1 MQEFSDHSVW
11 EEDWPSDADGAI
23 QEATGSSQKDGPAK
37 DDCGG
42 DSDSSTASNAREKCP
57 ICLFSFTNQEVGKPE
72 NCDHKFCAICIE
84 EWSKNVSTCP
94 IDRKEFLKIICLE
107 TFNNPIVTR
116 EINVVANQ
124 CGDEAVLDVADD
136 ELTYCRICSRSDRE
150 ESMLLCDG
158 CNQGYHMECLVPA
171 LQEVPLEFWYCDE
184 CFASNEDD
192 DPDDELAL
200 QEEIAELMD
209 EVREFGIPET
219 RLRIRTEVA
228 RNSPRILRTRQ
239 SERIRDAILARTNR
253 RSFREATRE
262 VAAEDMVAMPGP
274 SRMHTSVR
282 IVRSINPGPAQTAT
296 TRRSTARRTRRR
308 VNRKTVVVEY
318 DVDHDDDK
326 FAIKTKKIYKK
337 IKRRRRKKRKD
348 VSTEWYCC
356 CCLETLTTTFFL
368 QAQTC
373 RRQTNAL
380 SSEEFVNRFS
390 STNHMEFCNDPT
402 KDELTLTRSRAGIP
416 SLSIT
421 GNRNTVEYF
430 SSGDDEDA
438 DDIAGGGISV
448 GGLSIA
454 TRSRAFGPS
463 LRSLRNRKGGL
474 IIPESAL
481 PSTSD
486 VLSSIMNEQERWMNI
501 SSSRNINKIKI
512 KPDGSLE
519 YEGESECLKKGD
531 KKFPRSTVAAAG
543 VTDVGM
549 RMASNSSTTGEGASN
564 NQTGAASQVAAN
576 GSSNGTEGT
585 SSFNSN
591 ATTSTPTGP
600 NGGTGG
606 VSSLTTS
613 CPDIRTA
620 AARKAPPAADLK
632 VLAEKSGKNCF

>member
-1 MQEFSDHSVW
+1 MDGAARAPMQEFSDHSVW
-11 EEDWPSDADGAI
+11 EEDWHSDK
-23 QEATGSSQKDGPAK
+23 EAAGPSQKGGPAK
-37 DDCGG
+37 EDG
-42 DSDSSTASNAREKCP
+42 DSDSSTGSNAREKCP

-107 TFNNPIVTR
+107 NFHNPTVTR
-116 EINVVANQ
+116 EISVDLTNK
-124 CGDEAVLDVADD
+124 CGDEVVLDVGDD
-136 ELTYCRICSRSDRE
+136 DMTYCRICSRSDHE

-262 VAAEDMVAMPGP
+262 VAAEDVVAMPGP

-282 IVRSINPGPAQTAT
+282 IVRSINTGPAAST
-296 TRRSTARRTRRR
+296 TRRSSTRRTRRR

-318 DVDHDDDK
+318 DVDHEDDK
-326 FAIKTKKIYKK
+326 FAIKTKKIYRK
-337 IKRRRRKKRKD
+337 IKRRRRKKRKE
-348 VSTEWYCC
+348 VSGLIYSPS
-356 CCLETLTTTFFL
+356 LLLGNSDHYLPFF
-368 QAQTC
+368 QAVTC

-380 SSEEFVNRFS
+380 SSEEFANRFS
-390 STNHMEFCNDPT
+390 STNRMEFCNDPI

-421 GNRNTVEYF
+421 GNRNSVEYF
-430 SSGDDEDA
+430 SSGDEDDDELA
-438 DDIAGGGISV
+438 TGGFSGSGGAGG

-454 TRSRAFGPS
+454 TRSRTFGPS

-486 VLSSIMNEQERWMNI
+486 VLSSIMNEQERWMTI

-519 YEGESECLKKGD
+519 YEGDTECVKKGD
-531 KKFPRSTVAAAG
+531 KRLPRGTMAAAG
-543 VTDVGM
+543 VTDVSV
-549 RMASNSSTTGEGASN
+549 RMSSSRTTGEGAAN
-564 NQTGAASQVAAN
+564 NQSS
-576 GSSNGTEGT
+576 GSSNGTVGST
-585 SSFNSN
+585 SFNSN
-591 ATTSTPTGP
+591 AATSTMTGP

-606 VSSLTTS
+606 VSSSTTPF
-613 CPDIRTA
+613 PDIRTA

-632 VLAEKSGKNCF
+632 VLAEKSGKNRF